1 MDINQLIKEAMLA
14 KDSVRL
20 SSLRAIKSAFLVAQT
35 EKGAGEIDDVAKQ
48 KIIQKQVKQRKDA
61 AAIYLEQNRQ
71 DLADDEMAQVA
82 VLEEFLPEQL
92 SEDKI
97 REVVT
102 AVITQ
107 VGASS
112 MADMGKVMGSAN
124 HSWQVKLMANLLLRL
139 LNQYYKVNL

>member
-35 EKGAGEIDDVAKQ
+35 EKGAGDLDDAAKQ

-71 DLADDEMAQVA
+71 DLADDELAQVA
-82 VLEEFLPEQL
+82 ILEEFLPEQL

-102 AVITQ
+102 AVIAQ

-124 HSWQVKLMANLLLRL
+124 QQLAGKADGKLIVQIVKSLLS
-139 LNQYYKVNL
+139 

>member
-35 EKGAGEIDDVAKQ
+35 EKGAGVLDDVAKQ

-71 DLADDEMAQVA
+71 DLADVEMAQIA
-82 VLEEFLPEQL
+82 ILKEFLPEQL

-102 AVITQ
+102 DVIAQ
-107 VGASS
+107 IGASS
-112 MADMGKVMGSAN
+112 MADMGKVMGTVNQQLAGKADGKIIA
-124 HSWQVKLMANLLLRL
+124 QIVKSLLS
-139 LNQYYKVNL
+139 

>member
-35 EKGAGEIDDVAKQ
+35 EKGAGVLDDAAKQ

-82 VLEEFLPEQL
+82 ILKEFLPEQL

-102 AVITQ
+102 DVIAQ
-107 VGASS
+107 VGAVS
-112 MADMGKVMGSAN
+112 MADMGKVMGIVNQQLAGKADGKN
-124 HSWQVKLMANLLLRL
+124 IDKIVKSLLS
-139 LNQYYKVNL
+139 

>member
-35 EKGAGEIDDVAKQ
+35 EKGAGDLDDAAKQ

-82 VLEEFLPEQL
+82 ILEEFLPEQL

-102 AVITQ
+102 AVIDQ

-124 HSWQVKLMANLLLRL
+124 QQLAGKADGKLIAQIVKSLLS
-139 LNQYYKVNL
+139 

>member
-1 MDINQLIKEAMLA
+1 MDINKLIKEAMLA

-35 EKGAGEIDDVAKQ
+35 EKGAGELDDVAKQ
-48 KIIQKQVKQRKDA
+48 KLIQKQVKQRKDA
-61 AAIYLEQNRQ
+61 AAIYLEQDRK

-97 REVVT
+97 RQVVT
-102 AVITQ
+102 DVIAQ

-112 MADMGKVMGSAN
+112 MSDMGKVMGSAN
-124 HSWQVKLMANLLLRL
+124 QQLAGKADGKLIAQIVKSLLS
-139 LNQYYKVNL
+139 

>member
-35 EKGAGEIDDVAKQ
+35 EKGAGDLDDAAKQ

-92 SEDKI
+92 SEDRI

-102 AVITQ
+102 TVIAQ

-112 MADMGKVMGSAN
+112 MADMGKVMGVVNQQLAGRADGKLIA
-124 HSWQVKLMANLLLRL
+124 QIVKSLLS
-139 LNQYYKVNL
+139 

>member
-1 MDINQLIKEAMLA
+1 MDINTLIKEAMLA
-14 KDSVRL
+14 KDSVKL

-35 EKGAGEIDDVAKQ
+35 EKGAGDLDDAAKQ

-61 AAIYLEQNRQ
+61 AAIYIEQNRQ
-71 DLADDEMAQVA
+71 DLADDELAQVA
-82 VLEEFLPEQL
+82 ILEEFLPEQL

-102 AVITQ
+102 TVIAQ

-112 MADMGKVMGSAN
+112 MADMGKVMGAAN
-124 HSWQVKLMANLLLRL
+124 QQLAGKADGKLIAQVVKSLLS
-139 LNQYYKVNL
+139 

>member
-35 EKGAGEIDDVAKQ
+35 EKGAGDIDDAAKQ

-71 DLADDEMAQVA
+71 DLADDELAQVA
-82 VLEEFLPEQL
+82 ILEEFLPEQL

-102 AVITQ
+102 AVIAQ

-112 MADMGKVMGSAN
+112 IADMGKVMGSAN
-124 HSWQVKLMANLLLRL
+124 QQLAAKADGKLIAQIVKSLLS
-139 LNQYYKVNL
+139 

>member
-35 EKGAGEIDDVAKQ
+35 EKGAGEIDDAAKQ

-112 MADMGKVMGSAN
+112 IADMGKVMGSAN
-124 HSWQVKLMANLLLRL
+124 QQLAGKADGKLVAKIVKSILLS
-139 LNQYYKVNL
+139 

>member
-35 EKGAGEIDDVAKQ
+35 EKGAGDLDDAAKQ

-71 DLADDEMAQVA
+71 DLADDELAQVA
-82 VLEEFLPEQL
+82 ILEEFLPEQL

-102 AVITQ
+102 AVIAQ

-124 HSWQVKLMANLLLRL
+124 QKLAGKADGKLIAQIVKSLLS
-139 LNQYYKVNL
+139 

>member
-20 SSLRAIKSAFLVAQT
+20 SSLRAIKSAFLLAQT
-35 EKGAGEIDDVAKQ
+35 QKGAGDLDDAAKQ

-61 AAIYLEQNRQ
+61 AAIYLDQNRQ
-71 DLADDEMAQVA
+71 DLADDELAQVA
-82 VLEEFLPEQL
+82 ILEEFLPKQL
-92 SEDKI
+92 CEDKI

-102 AVITQ
+102 AVIAQ

-112 MADMGKVMGSAN
+112 MADIGKVMGSAN
-124 HSWQVKLMANLLLRL
+124 QQLAGKADGKLIAQIVKSLLS
-139 LNQYYKVNL
+139 

>member
-35 EKGAGEIDDVAKQ
+35 EKGAGDLNDTAKQ

-61 AAIYLEQNRQ
+61 AAIYLEQNRK
-71 DLADDEMAQVA
+71 DLASDEMAQVA
-82 VLEEFLPEQL
+82 ILEEFLPEQL

-102 AVITQ
+102 AVIAQ

-112 MADMGKVMGSAN
+112 MADMGKVMGTVNQQLAGKADGKLIA
-124 HSWQVKLMANLLLRL
+124 QIVKSLLS
-139 LNQYYKVNL
+139 

>member
-35 EKGAGEIDDVAKQ
+35 EKGAGDLDDAAMQ

-71 DLADDEMAQVA
+71 DLADDELAQVA
-82 VLEEFLPEQL
+82 ILEEFLPEQL

-102 AVITQ
+102 AVIAQ

-124 HSWQVKLMANLLLRL
+124 QQLAGKADGKLIAQIVKSLLS
-139 LNQYYKVNL
+139 

>member
-35 EKGAGEIDDVAKQ
+35 EKGAGELDDAAKQ

-71 DLADDEMAQVA
+71 DLADDELAQVA
-82 VLEEFLPEQL
+82 ILEEFLPEQL
-92 SEDKI
+92 SQDKI

-102 AVITQ
+102 AIIAQ

-112 MADMGKVMGSAN
+112 MADMGKVMGSA
-124 HSWQVKLMANLLLRL
+124 SQQLAGKADGKLIAQIVKSLLS
-139 LNQYYKVNL
+139 

>member
-35 EKGAGEIDDVAKQ
+35 EKGASDLDDAAKQ

-82 VLEEFLPEQL
+82 ILEEFLPEQL

-102 AVITQ
+102 AVIAQ

-124 HSWQVKLMANLLLRL
+124 QQLAGNADGKLIAQIVKSLLS
-139 LNQYYKVNL
+139 

>member
-35 EKGAGEIDDVAKQ
+35 EKGAGDFDAAAKQ

-71 DLADDEMAQVA
+71 DLADDELAQVA
-82 VLEEFLPEQL
+82 ILEEFLPEQL

-102 AVITQ
+102 AVIAQ

-112 MADMGKVMGSAN
+112 MAHMGKVMGAAN
-124 HSWQVKLMANLLLRL
+124 QQLAGKADGKLIAQVVKSQLS
-139 LNQYYKVNL
+139 

>member
-35 EKGAGEIDDVAKQ
+35 EKGASELDDAAKQ

-71 DLADDEMAQVA
+71 DLADDELAQVA
-82 VLEEFLPEQL
+82 ILEEFLPEQL

-102 AVITQ
+102 AVIAQ

-124 HSWQVKLMANLLLRL
+124 QQLAGKADGKLIAQIVKSLLS
-139 LNQYYKVNL
+139 

>member
-1 MDINQLIKEAMLA
+1 MLA

-35 EKGAGEIDDVAKQ
+35 EKGAGDLDDAAKQ

-82 VLEEFLPEQL
+82 ILEEFLPEQL

-102 AVITQ
+102 AVIAQ

-112 MADMGKVMGSAN
+112 MSDMGKVMGTVNQQLAGKADGKLIA
-124 HSWQVKLMANLLLRL
+124 HIVKSLLL
-139 LNQYYKVNL
+139 

>member
-35 EKGAGEIDDVAKQ
+35 EKGAGNLDDAAKQ

-82 VLEEFLPEQL
+82 ILEEFLPEQL

-102 AVITQ
+102 AVIAQ

-124 HSWQVKLMANLLLRL
+124 QQLAGKADGKLIAQIVKSLLS
-139 LNQYYKVNL
+139 

>member
-35 EKGAGEIDDVAKQ
+35 EKGAGVLDDAAKQ

-82 VLEEFLPEQL
+82 ILKEFLPEQL

-102 AVITQ
+102 DVIAQ
-107 VGASS
+107 VGAVS
-112 MADMGKVMGSAN
+112 MADMGKVMGIVNQQLAGKADGKIIA
-124 HSWQVKLMANLLLRL
+124 QIVKSLLS
-139 LNQYYKVNL
+139 

>member
-1 MDINQLIKEAMLA
+1 MDISKLIKEAMLA
-14 KDSVRL
+14 KDSVKL

-35 EKGAGEIDDVAKQ
+35 EKGAGDLDDAAKQ

-61 AAIYLEQNRQ
+61 AAIYIEQNRQ

-102 AVITQ
+102 TVIAQ

-112 MADMGKVMGSAN
+112 MADMGKVMGAAN
-124 HSWQVKLMANLLLRL
+124 QQLAGKADGKLIAQVVKSLLS
-139 LNQYYKVNL
+139 

>member
-35 EKGAGEIDDVAKQ
+35 EKGAGELDDAAKQ
-48 KIIQKQVKQRKDA
+48 KIIQKQVKQRKDV

-71 DLADDEMAQVA
+71 DLADDELAQVA
-82 VLEEFLPEQL
+82 ILEEFLPEQL

-102 AVITQ
+102 AVIAQ

-124 HSWQVKLMANLLLRL
+124 QQLAGKADGKLIAQIVKSLLS
-139 LNQYYKVNL
+139 

>member
-35 EKGAGEIDDVAKQ
+35 EKGAGDLDDTAKQ

-71 DLADDEMAQVA
+71 DLADDELAQVA
-82 VLEEFLPEQL
+82 ILEEFLPEQL

-102 AVITQ
+102 AVIAK

-124 HSWQVKLMANLLLRL
+124 HQLAGKADGKLIAQIVKSLLS
-139 LNQYYKVNL
+139 

>member
-35 EKGAGEIDDVAKQ
+35 EKGAGELDDAAKQ

-71 DLADDEMAQVA
+71 DLADDELAQVA
-82 VLEEFLPEQL
+82 ILEEFLPEQF

-102 AVITQ
+102 AVIAQ

-124 HSWQVKLMANLLLRL
+124 QQLAAKADGKLIAQIVKSLLS
-139 LNQYYKVNL
+139 

>member
-35 EKGAGEIDDVAKQ
+35 EKGAGDLDDAAKQ

-71 DLADDEMAQVA
+71 DLADDELAQVA
-82 VLEEFLPEQL
+82 ILEEFLPEQL

-102 AVITQ
+102 AIIAQ

-124 HSWQVKLMANLLLRL
+124 HQLTGKADGKLIAQIVKSLLS
-139 LNQYYKVNL
+139 K

>member
-20 SSLRAIKSAFLVAQT
+20 SSLRAIKSEFLVAQT
-35 EKGAGEIDDVAKQ
+35 EKGAGVLDDAAKQ

-82 VLEEFLPEQL
+82 ILKEFLPEQL

-102 AVITQ
+102 DVIAQ
-107 VGASS
+107 VGAVS
-112 MADMGKVMGSAN
+112 MADMGKVMGIVNQQLAGKADGKIIA
-124 HSWQVKLMANLLLRL
+124 QIVKSLLS
-139 LNQYYKVNL
+139 

>member
-35 EKGAGEIDDVAKQ
+35 EKDAGELDDTAKQ

-61 AAIYLEQNRQ
+61 AVIYLEQNRQ
-71 DLADDEMAQVA
+71 DLADDELAQVA
-82 VLEEFLPEQL
+82 ILEEFLPEQL

-102 AVITQ
+102 AVIAQ
-107 VGASS
+107 LGASS

-124 HSWQVKLMANLLLRL
+124 QQLAGKADGKLIAQIVKSILS
-139 LNQYYKVNL
+139 

>member
-20 SSLRAIKSAFLVAQT
+20 SSLRAIKSAFLLAQT
-35 EKGAGEIDDVAKQ
+35 EKGAGDLNDTAKQ

-61 AAIYLEQNRQ
+61 AAIYLEQNRK
-71 DLADDEMAQVA
+71 DLASDEMAQVA
-82 VLEEFLPEQL
+82 ILEEFLPEQL

-102 AVITQ
+102 AVIAQ

-112 MADMGKVMGSAN
+112 MADMGKVMGTVNQQLAGKADGKLIA
-124 HSWQVKLMANLLLRL
+124 QIVKSLLL
-139 LNQYYKVNL
+139 